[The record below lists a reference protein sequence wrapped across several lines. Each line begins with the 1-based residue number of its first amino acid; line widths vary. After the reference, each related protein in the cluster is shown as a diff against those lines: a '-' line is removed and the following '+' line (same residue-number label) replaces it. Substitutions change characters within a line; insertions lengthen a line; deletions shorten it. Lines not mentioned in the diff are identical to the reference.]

1 MIGKTMGFAAG
12 AMIASQGQALDWS
25 DVTEMAKSVEW
36 GQLAESA
43 LGINVFEHD
52 FELTNHHHVRAKT
65 SQQKRRVKPLTAEQ
79 RKRSNDAHHSLMAQR
94 ARLGLPM
101 VGQGPNVQQNYAQLN
116 SASGFILNLLTG
128 MAYNGDATNSKC
140 YNAAEDMI
148 ISLDT
153 STDVFK
159 KMWIPAYLAEAQIQV
174 QDLVAILAATYID
187 CSIDKVFLT
196 LTNLASSEGVAS
208 ASGRVAGAMPFEFGR
223 CQKAYQNPKFY
234 STGEKGVIYGKCL
247 SILLNYTI

>member
-1 MIGKTMGFAAG
+1 MIGKTMGFTAG
-12 AMIASQGQALDWS
+12 ALIASQGQALDWS
-25 DVTEMAKSVEW
+25 DVTEMAQSVDW
-36 GQLAESA
+36 GQLSEST

-65 SQQKRRVKPLTAEQ
+65 SQQKRRVKPLTASQ
-79 RKRSNDAHHSLMAQR
+79 RKRANDAHHSLMAQR

-101 VGQGPNVQQNYAQLN
+101 VGTGPNVQQNYAQLN
-116 SASGFILNLLTG
+116 STSGFILNLLTG

-159 KMWIPAYLAEAQIQV
+159 KLWIPAYLAEAQIQI
-174 QDLVAILAATYID
+174 QDLTAILAATYID
-187 CSIDKVFLT
+187 CSIDKIFLT
-196 LTNLASSEGVAS
+196 LASLASSEGIAS
-208 ASGRVAGAMPFEFGR
+208 ASGRVTGALPFEIR
-223 CQKAYQNPKFY
+223 KCQSAYQNPKKY
-234 STGEKGVIYGKCL
+234 STSEKGIIYGNCL
-247 SILLNYTI
+247 SIILNYTI

>member
-12 AMIASQGQALDWS
+12 AMVASQGQALDWS
-25 DVTEMAKSVEW
+25 DVTGLAQSVEW
-36 GQLAESA
+36 GQLSESA
-43 LGINVFEHD
+43 LGVNVFEHD

-65 SQQKRRVKPLTAEQ
+65 SQQKRRVKKLTPEM
-79 RKRSNDAHHSLMAQR
+79 RKKSNDAHHSLMAQR
-94 ARLGLPM
+94 ARLGLPL
-101 VGQGPNVQQNYAQLN
+101 VGAGPNVQQNYAQLN
-116 SASGFILNLLTG
+116 SASGFVLNLLTG

-159 KMWIPAYLAEAQIQV
+159 KLWIPAYLAEAQVQI

-187 CSIDKVFLT
+187 CSIDKIFLT
-196 LTNLASSEGVAS
+196 LASLASSEGIAS
-208 ASGRVAGAMPFEFGR
+208 ASGRVTGALPFEIGK
-223 CQKAYQNPKFY
+223 CQQAYQKPKAF
-234 STGEKGVIYGKCL
+234 STPEKGVIYGKCL
-247 SILLNYTI
+247 SIILNYTI